1 MRSFSKIKKE
11 LLESRRVT
19 ILTHRNCDPDALCSA
34 YALSRLLRRVNPKL
48 KPIIGTPEGVNKT
61 SSRIM
66 QEFKITVDANPDL
79 SGTDIVFLVDTNSLQ
94 NLGPLQETVEALERP
109 IVIIDH
115 HYPSE
120 SKKYFARKFCDETSI
135 STCEI
140 VHGFYRDLDVKLGR
154 LEAAALLVG
163 ILYETRYLRLATS
176 RTLLTVADLINSG
189 ARIEAFESIFEAS
202 MDESERIARIK
213 SAQRSKVIRYGGYI
227 IATSRVGSHQAS
239 AARALT
245 SLGVDLAIVG
255 GEEKERLKLSL
266 RSTSEFYRKSGIHL
280 GRDIAKPLGDY
291 IQGAGG
297 GHSLA
302 AGVNGCG
309 DLENALNKS
318 LELVKELIRSSK
330 NR

>member
-1 MRSFSKIKKE
+1 MINFSRIKKT
-11 LLESRRVT
+11 LLNSRRVT

-34 YALSRLLRRVNPKL
+34 YVLSRLMKRVNPKL
-48 KPIIGTPEGVNKT
+48 RTIIGTPEGLNKI
-61 SSRIM
+61 SIRIKK
-66 QEFKITVDANPDL
+66 EFKVRTDMSPDMRKADML
-79 SGTDIVFLVDTNSLQ
+79 FLVDTNSLQ
-94 NLGPLQETVEALERP
+94 QLGPLQDPVEKIDRP
-109 IVIIDH
+109 IIVIDH

-120 SKKYFARKFCDETSI
+120 SRRPFTHKFCDDASP

-140 VHGFYRDLDVKLGR
+140 IYGFYRDLAMKPMR
-154 LEAAALLVG
+154 REAAALLVG

-176 RTLLTVADLINSG
+176 KTLLTVADLIRSG
-189 ARIEAFESIFEAS
+189 AKVEVFESFFEAP
-202 MDESERIARIK
+202 MDDSERMARIK
-213 SAQRSKVIRYGGYI
+213 SAQRSKVIRYEGYI
-227 IATSRVGSHQAS
+227 IATSSVGSHQAS

-255 GEEKERLKLSL
+255 GEEKGELKLSL

-291 IQGAGG
+291 IRGTGG

-302 AGVNGCG
+302 AGVNGYG
-309 DLENALNKS
+309 DLENILNKS
-318 LELVKELIRSSK
+318 LELVKELIRTSK